1 MYRRQFINAAGAAAA
16 FTLAPCAGIVA
27 METIGQPRRAEI
39 KTNIDVSAHPGA
51 AEVWVPVIETIYP
64 YQQASPPR
72 VTCSGKAQIVRD
84 GRYGAPIVR
93 ARWTDGGLK
102 TLVVAQT
109 VETRDRGAVKAS
121 LTEAERRFWIQPTPS
136 APTDGIVR
144 DQALAIVGAK
154 TDPHEKVRAIYDWI
168 VDNTFRDPQTRGCGL
183 GDIKSLLESKRF
195 GGKCAD
201 LNGLMTGLCRAAGI
215 PARDAYGIRFAPS
228 KFQKVLGP
236 STPDISHAQHCR
248 SEVWLDGVG
257 WFPVDPADVRKVVLE
272 AKVSIDSSEVNAERE
287 RLFGAWEMNWV
298 AYNSATD
305 LALPGASRAME
316 AHFLMYPY
324 GMTASSDFDWLDPT
338 ASPFAPC
345 PRVRLDRDGQ
355 RRGSR

>member
-1 MYRRQFINAAGAAAA
+1 MHRRQFINAAGAVTAFALTPRAAA
-16 FTLAPCAGIVA
+16 AA
-27 METIGQPRRAEI
+27 METIGKPRRAEI
-39 KTNIDVSAHPGA
+39 KTIIDVSAHPGA
-51 AEVWVPVIETIYP
+51 AEVWVPVIETVSG
-64 YQQASPPR
+64 YQQASPPHL
-72 VTCSGKAQIVRD
+72 TCSGHAEIVHD
-84 GRYGAPIVR
+84 DRYGARMVR
-93 ARWTDGGLK
+93 ARWSAAGLK
-102 TLVVAQT
+102 TLVLAQT
-109 VETRDRGAVKAS
+109 VETRDRGVVKAS

-136 APTDGIVR
+136 TPTDGIVR
-144 DQALAIVGAK
+144 DLALAIVGAK
-154 TDPHEKVRAIYDWI
+154 TDPREKVRAIYDWI

-228 KFQKVLGP
+228 KFQNVLGP

-257 WFPVDPADVRKVVLE
+257 WFPVDPADVRKIVVE
-272 AKVSIDSSEVNAERE
+272 AKVSVDSPGVKAERE

-324 GMTASSDFDWLDPT
+324 GMTAGSDFDWLDPT
-338 ASPFAPC
+338 AFSYAITAT
-345 PRVRLDRDGQ
+345 Q
-355 RRGSR
+355 RA